1 MKDIKRM
8 ERITGH
14 TSPSMHD
21 ETLLIRRILDGQTEL
36 FRQLAGRYAGEVL
49 RMVARLIPS
58 PEEAEEAT
66 QDTLLEA
73 FQSLVRFDAQKASF
87 QTWLMRIAYH
97 TALKHYR
104 QHHKHV
110 AVVEVDQHWLETIP
124 DDETDAVL
132 DNTSADR
139 VALMERAIDTLKP
152 DDQMLLNL
160 YYFDN
165 RPIREIACIMEH
177 EESYLRSRLQWI
189 RKRLAIT
196 IKTLESHEEK

>member
-1 MKDIKRM
+1 M
-8 ERITGH
+8 ETIIGN
-14 TSPSMHD
+14 TSKARED
-21 ETLLIRRILDGQTEL
+21 EMLLISRILDGQTML
-36 FRQLAGRYAGEVL
+36 FRQLASRYAGQVL

-73 FQSLVRFDAQKASF
+73 FQSLGRYDARQASF
-87 QTWLMRIAYH
+87 RTWLMRIAYH

-104 QHHKHV
+104 QHHKSLPM
-110 AVVEVDQHWLETIP
+110 VEVEQQRLDAFP
-124 DDETDAVL
+124 DDETDALL
-132 DNTSADR
+132 DDTDR
-139 VALMERAIDTLKP
+139 VELMERAIETLKP

-165 RPIREIACIMEH
+165 RPMREIACITER
-177 EESYLRSRLQWI
+177 EESYLHSRLQWI

-196 IKTLESHEEK
+196 IKTLESNEEQ